1 MKTKTKQQVAYLL
14 SKVSP
19 LKTKQQEKLKSEL
32 RSGAVKTKK

>member
-19 LKTKQQEKLKSEL
+19 LTGKQHEKLKAEL
-32 RSGAVKTKK
+32 HSGAVKIKK